1 MEQADKIVL
10 SMDDLSKD
18 ISSKFEITNRNISAE
33 VKRATDA
40 EGEISNNITQTES
53 EITTVLTKSNENLQ
67 SQISQNAKNISLLV
81 SQGGLSAAISQE
93 SGQISITGNRF
104 TWKATKSSMTADGT
118 LNCNGIVASSGN
130 FSGTITGT
138 NISGSTLTGIEI
150 KGNFITANEISAST
164 IDGTNFELGSLD
176 VVQLKTDD
184 EIGADDSAQV
194 NIQNITAGI
203 ILCKGDD
210 PSQID
215 WVIAKKYS
223 GPIPKEDSDSRLK
236 RNITSLSTQESEE
249 FLNSLTPVFFE
260 YKRSGISSAGLIAQ
274 DVAENVLS
282 EEYGN
287 ALYQFGKDDHLVIDY
302 NNYIGILISGVQNMS
317 RRLNSLMK
325 QKGK

>member
-1 MEQADKIVL
+1 
-10 SMDDLSKD
+10 
-18 ISSKFEITNRNISAE
+18 
-33 VKRATDA
+33 
-40 EGEISNNITQTES
+40 
-53 EITTVLTKSNENLQ
+53 
-67 SQISQNAKNISLLV
+67 
-81 SQGGLSAAISQE
+81 
-93 SGQISITGNRF
+93 
-104 TWKATKSSMTADGT
+104 MTADGT